1 MLSHANFQYE
11 DCRMPFE
18 EFGQKKAQGY
28 FPLGSMPIWEEDG
41 FKMCQSSAILRMM
54 AIRTGYYSDD
64 PMTCWAIDSLV
75 DFAEDMR
82 ESTATYTIHCSPN
95 SLLMRAEPINGSRP
109 SGTRLFQF
117 MRSVWLATAESFW
130 LALTAQPWLTSRPS
144 PKSSW
149 TSTQTRAPFFLNLSR
164 RDSSSAGR
172 LALNST
178 DGCSSCS

>member
-1 MLSHANFQYE
+1 MTYFEVEGRACSIRLMLSHANFQYE

-75 DFAEDMR
+75 DFAEDMQGKHGYIYDPLLAQQPFD
-82 ESTATYTIHCSPN
+82 ES
-95 SLLMRAEPINGSRP
+95 RADQWFETFWNKVIPVYEKRMAGHGRKFLAGTDRP
-109 SGTRLFQF
+109 TMADFKAF
-117 MRSVWLATAESFW
+117 A
-130 LALTAQPWLTSRPS
+130 
-144 PKSSW
+144 
-149 TSTQTRAPFFLNLSR
+149 
-164 RDSSSAGR
+164 
-172 LALNST
+172 
-178 DGCSSCS
+178 